1 MSDVTVAYKKNN
13 YKVIFGKRL
22 NKNFAVEGS
31 YTNYSSDE
39 VGMSSMSAAN
49 AAKTDN
55 AITFNCV
62 FILLPYYYYY
72 YL

>member
-1 MSDVTVAYKKNN
+1 LKQTKFGDKSEDSSTSNGVTMSDVTGAYKKNN

-31 YTNYSSDE
+31 YTNYSSE
-39 VGMSSMSAAN
+39 QCN
-49 AAKTDN
+49 
-55 AITFNCV
+55 
-62 FILLPYYYYY
+62 